1 VRQNARPTQPLA
13 FEKRFVMSNEKKK
26 SVKSLY
32 ARLAV
37 FAAVLGPG
45 IITLSVG
52 NDAGGLATYSRA
64 GALFGFDILWIFVPL
79 TIILIMVQEMAN
91 RMGVVTGDGLS
102 SMIRERFGV
111 KTTFYLMMALL
122 FVNFRTIMAEFAG
135 VAASAELVGA
145 PPLLVVPI
153 CAAAVIGLVL
163 RWDYKSVEKVFLV
176 AAFFYITY
184 LVAGYMVKPDP
195 VEVAKALL
203 IPKWIPSKAYILIV
217 LALFGTTTAPWMAFF
232 QQSSVVEKGIDIE
245 DAAYSRADTIFGSV
259 FVNFVALCIVIT
271 CAMTLHPAGIEVNN
285 AGEAATALAPLM
297 GNWARHLF
305 AFGLFNASMYAA
317 CVLPLATAYTICEAM
332 GWERGVNKR
341 YGEAPQFY
349 FLYVASIILGAF
361 FVLLP
366 GRSFIDMIIVSQVV
380 NGILLPIVLVFIL
393 ILVNDSKIMG
403 THTNGRI
410 YNYFCVT
417 TVAFLT
423 VLSVAYIVSLFL

>member
-1 VRQNARPTQPLA
+1 MATETKNNPL
-13 FEKRFVMSNEKKK
+13 
-26 SVKSLY
+26 KSLW

-45 IITLSVG
+45 IVTLSVG

-79 TIILIMVQEMAN
+79 TVILIMVQEMAN

-111 KTTFYLMMALL
+111 KTTFYLMLALL

-135 VAASAELVGA
+135 IAASADLVGVS
-145 PPLLVVPI
+145 PLLVVPI
-153 CAAAVIGLVL
+153 CAGAVIGLVL
-163 RWDYKSVEKVFLV
+163 RWDYKSVERVFLV

-195 VEVAKALL
+195 VEVAKALA
-203 IPKWIPSKAYILIV
+203 IPKWIPSKAYILMV

-232 QQSSVVEKGIDIE
+232 QQSSVVEKGIDVD
-245 DAAYSRADTIFGSV
+245 DAAYSKADTIFGSI

-271 CAMTLHPAGIEVNN
+271 CAMTLHPAGVEVNN
-285 AGEAATALAPLM
+285 AGEAAAALAPLM
-297 GNWARHLF
+297 GTWARHLF

-317 CVLPLATAYTICEAM
+317 CVLPLATAYTICEAL
-332 GWERGVNKR
+332 GWERGVDNR
-341 YGEAPQFY
+341 YSEAPQFY
-349 FLYVASIILGAF
+349 ILYIASIILGAF

-366 GRSFIDMIIVSQVV
+366 GRSFINMIIISQVV
-380 NGILLPIVLVFIL
+380 NGILLPIILIFIL
-393 ILVNDSKIMG
+393 ILVNDPKIMG
-403 THTNGRI
+403 KYTNGRI
-410 YNYFCVT
+410 YNYFCLA

-423 VLSVAYIVSLFL
+423 VLSAAYIVSLFV